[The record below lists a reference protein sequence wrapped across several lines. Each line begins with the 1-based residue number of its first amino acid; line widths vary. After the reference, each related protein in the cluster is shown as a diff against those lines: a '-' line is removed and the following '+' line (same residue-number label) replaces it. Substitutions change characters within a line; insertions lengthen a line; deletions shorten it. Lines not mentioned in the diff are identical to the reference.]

1 MSFPFSDELTHCYG
15 LDIPSIAARRFFE
28 ELACEISK
36 CYLDYHT
43 AARGS
48 RSILEQEPI

>member
-1 MSFPFSDELTHCYG
+1 MIFPFSDELAHCYG
-15 LDIPSIAARRFFE
+15 LDIPSIHFTAGQVFR

-43 AARGS
+43 AVRG
-48 RSILEQEPI
+48 